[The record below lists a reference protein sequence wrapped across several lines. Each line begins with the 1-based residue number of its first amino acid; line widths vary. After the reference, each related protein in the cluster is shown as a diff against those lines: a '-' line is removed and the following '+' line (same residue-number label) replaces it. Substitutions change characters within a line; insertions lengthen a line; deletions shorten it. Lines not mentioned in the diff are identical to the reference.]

1 MLGDEIVLKEKD
13 VQANSLHNVP
23 RAVACGVLWGVRRA
37 KARGRAEDLPTR
49 CCSDLPAPLNVGFY
63 TKTEPARSW

>member
-13 VQANSLHNVP
+13 VQANSLHNMP

-37 KARGRAEDLPTR
+37 DARGRAGG
-49 CCSDLPAPLNVGFY
+49 GFVH
-63 TKTEPARSW
+63 PVLL

>member
-1 MLGDEIVLKEKD
+1 MLKEKD

-37 KARGRAEDLPTR
+37 DARGRAGG
-49 CCSDLPAPLNVGFY
+49 GFVH
-63 TKTEPARSW
+63 PVLL